1 MNAKLVALCA
11 VAIASRAWAHHSH
24 SNYDIS
30 EWTTMTG
37 TAKEVH
43 LISPHSWIYLEVE
56 DDEDG
61 VSVWALEAA
70 LPRFVL
76 SNGIEPDDVQPGDPI
91 RVRCHLLK
99 DGGKGCLLGYV
110 TPLHG
115 DPERGH
121 GVEKEW
127 D

>member
-1 MNAKLVALCA
+1 
-11 VAIASRAWAHHSH
+11 
-24 SNYDIS
+24 
-30 EWTTMTG
+30 MTG

-43 LISPHSWIYLEVE
+43 LISPHAWIYLEVE
-56 DDEDG
+56 NDEDG
-61 VSVWALEAA
+61 VAVWALEAA